1 LNILESVLKIKHI
14 PHNFGFRSMIDDSG
28 LWNSG
33 EGECSWFLIGSCFTT
48 TGGVGW
54 WEGSMIDLI
63 LDTVL
68 KNRQMNSVWILTVT
82 VTLGEILG
90 FLEIFR
96 DMKRLVQKSQV
107 NLFLLLFITTCCIIS
122 CKKMLTKILD

>member
-1 LNILESVLKIKHI
+1 
-14 PHNFGFRSMIDDSG
+14 
-28 LWNSG
+28 
-33 EGECSWFLIGSCFTT
+33 
-48 TGGVGW
+48 
-54 WEGSMIDLI
+54 MIDLI

-107 NLFLLLFITTCCIIS
+107 NLFLLLFITTCCIVS

>member
-1 LNILESVLKIKHI
+1 
-14 PHNFGFRSMIDDSG
+14 
-28 LWNSG
+28 
-33 EGECSWFLIGSCFTT
+33 
-48 TGGVGW
+48 
-54 WEGSMIDLI
+54 MIDLI

-107 NLFLLLFITTCCIIS
+107 NLFLLPFRLFLVKNS
-122 CKKMLTKILD
+122 G

>member
-1 LNILESVLKIKHI
+1 
-14 PHNFGFRSMIDDSG
+14 
-28 LWNSG
+28 
-33 EGECSWFLIGSCFTT
+33 
-48 TGGVGW
+48 
-54 WEGSMIDLI
+54 MIDLI

-107 NLFLLLFITTCCIIS
+107 NLFLLPFITTCCII
-122 CKKMLTKILD
+122 I